1 MAKHTSVLDGP
12 RMGYGPGQPQ
22 GRGGGVPLSTVIL
35 AIVCVVL
42 AGLLALSIA
51 GRHQAA
57 TVAGTSTASGSPSP
71 AATDAPPPGA
81 ADAVATF
88 MAAWA
93 LPPAD
98 RDNSLASVTVTGVPD
113 TIDDA
118 TAAKLAKTRQAGDAA
133 YTRLTDRSLHVDQ
146 QLSDGSTVQLQL
158 IFDQAAI
165 YGWLVSS
172 VQLG

>member
-1 MAKHTSVLDGP
+1 MGKQTSVLDGP
-12 RMGYGPGQPQ
+12 RMGYGPGQQ
-22 GRGGGVPLSTVIL
+22 QSRGGVPLSTVIL

-51 GRHQAA
+51 GRQQSGG
-57 TVAGTSTASGSPSP
+57 VAGSSASGSPSP
-71 AATDAPPPGA
+71 AGTDAPPPGA

-88 MAAWA
+88 LAAWA

-118 TAAKLAKTRQAGDAA
+118 TAAKLAKTKAAGDPA
-133 YTRLTDRSLHVDQ
+133 YTRLTDRSLSVDQ
-146 QLSDGSTVQLQL
+146 RLADGSTVQLQMV
-158 IFDQAAI
+158 FDQAAI

>member
-1 MAKHTSVLDGP
+1 M
-12 RMGYGPGQPQ
+12 
-22 GRGGGVPLSTVIL
+22 PLSTVIL

-57 TVAGTSTASGSPSP
+57 SGGRYLNGLRVAQSVRHRRTAARCRRRGRHVRRCL
-71 AATDAPPPGA
+71 GA
-81 ADAVATF
+81 AAGRSRQQPGLGHRDGCAGH
-88 MAAWA
+88 
-93 LPPAD
+93 D
-98 RDNSLASVTVTGVPD
+98 RRRHRGE
-113 TIDDA
+113 
-118 TAAKLAKTRQAGDAA
+118 TRQGPAGRRCPA

-146 QLSDGSTVQLQL
+146 QLADGSTVQLQL
-158 IFDQAAI
+158 VFDQAAI

>member
-1 MAKHTSVLDGP
+1 MGKQTSVLDGP
-12 RMGYGPGQPQ
+12 RMGYGPGQQ
-22 GRGGGVPLSTVIL
+22 QSRGGVPLSTVIL

-51 GRHQAA
+51 GRQQ
-57 TVAGTSTASGSPSP
+57 STGVGGSSASGSPSP
-71 AATDAPPPGA
+71 TSTEAPPPGA
-81 ADAVATF
+81 TDAVTTF
-88 MAAWA
+88 FAAWA

-113 TIDDA
+113 AIDDA
-118 TAAKLAKTRQAGDAA
+118 TAVKLAKTKAVGDPA
-133 YTRLTDRSLHVDQ
+133 YTRLADRSLRADQ
-146 QLSDGSTVQLQL
+146 RLADGSTVQLQMV
-158 IFDQAAI
+158 FDQAAI

>member
-1 MAKHTSVLDGP
+1 MGKQTSVLDGP
-12 RMGYGPGQPQ
+12 RMGYGPGQPS

-42 AGLLALSIA
+42 AALLALSIA
-51 GRHQAA
+51 GRHAA
-57 TVAGTSTASGSPSP
+57 TVAGSAPASGSPSP
-71 AATDAPPPGA
+71 AGTDAPPAGA
-81 ADAVATF
+81 ADAVTTF
-88 MAAWA
+88 VAAWA

-98 RDNSLASVTVTGVPD
+98 RDNSLASVTVTGVPA
-113 TIDDA
+113 TVDDA
-118 TAAKLAKTRQAGDAA
+118 TAAKLAKTRPASGAG

-146 QLSDGSTVQLQL
+146 PLADGSTLQLEL

-172 VQLG
+172 VELG

>member
-1 MAKHTSVLDGP
+1 MGKQTSVLDGP
-12 RMGYGPGQPQ
+12 RMGYGPGQQ
-22 GRGGGVPLSTVIL
+22 QSRGGVPLSTVIL

-71 AATDAPPPGA
+71 TSTEAPPPGA
-81 ADAVATF
+81 TDAVTTF
-88 MAAWA
+88 FAAWA

-113 TIDDA
+113 AIDDA
-118 TAAKLAKTRQAGDAA
+118 TAVKLAKTKAVGDPA
-133 YTRLTDRSLHVDQ
+133 YTRLADRSLRADQ
-146 QLSDGSTVQLQL
+146 RLADGSTVQLQMV
-158 IFDQAAI
+158 FDQAAI